1 MHSESDFVCLGVSQK
16 NKYLH
21 GKRQQQSAQRKKETQ
36 KRQAKEVV
44 VDLLIECAKYFYGLV
59 YR

>member
-1 MHSESDFVCLGVSQK
+1 VSLK

-36 KRQAKEVV
+36 KRQAQEV
-44 VDLLIECAKYFYGLV
+44 VDLLVVGDK
-59 YR
+59 